1 MDANG
6 TSEES
11 GSQHNGPTQTN
22 VTPPHESSSGPN
34 NAVVVSTDRG
44 HIPPSRPAFD
54 RHAST
59 NQGGST
65 IEAPAV
71 SLISH
76 RPILALTNENVPTKQ
91 STATSSLNEGNQ
103 VDHSDMDT
111 QVERKRRRAE
121 GLAATGSE
129 DQTHLHFL
137 SAGPGSFQ
145 DCRDS

>member
-6 TSEES
+6 TSEER
-11 GSQHNGPTQTN
+11 GSHHNGPTQTN
-22 VTPPHESSSGPN
+22 VAPLHESSSGPDN
-34 NAVVVSTDRG
+34 VVVVSTDRG
-44 HIPPSRPAFD
+44 HIPPSRPAFV

-65 IEAPAV
+65 IEASGV

-76 RPILALTNENVPTKQ
+76 RPILALTNDNVTIKQ
-91 STATSSLNEGNQ
+91 PTATSSSNEGNQ
-103 VDHSDMDT
+103 FDHSDMDT

-121 GLAATGSE
+121 GLVVTGSE
-129 DQTHLHFL
+129 DQTHQHFL
-137 SAGPGSFQ
+137 SAGPGSSQ

>member
-1 MDANG
+1 
-6 TSEES
+6 
-11 GSQHNGPTQTN
+11 
-22 VTPPHESSSGPN
+22 VI
-34 NAVVVSTDRG
+34 VSTDRG
-44 HIPPSRPAFD
+44 HIPPSRPAFV
-54 RHAST
+54 RHASI

-76 RPILALTNENVPTKQ
+76 RPILALTIDNVPTNQ
-91 STATSSLNEGNQ
+91 PTATSSLNEGNQ
-103 VDHSDMDT
+103 FDHNDMDT

-121 GLAATGSE
+121 GLVATGSE